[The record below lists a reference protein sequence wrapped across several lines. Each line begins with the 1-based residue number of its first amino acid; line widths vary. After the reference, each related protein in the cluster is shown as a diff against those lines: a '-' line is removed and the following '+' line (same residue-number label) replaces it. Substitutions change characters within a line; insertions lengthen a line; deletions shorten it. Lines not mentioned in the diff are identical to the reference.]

1 MTTFI
6 DPWAALEPP
15 PLRESIQALENK
27 INTIEGAGLEAEI
40 DAIEATLAKST
51 VGATAASEVE
61 TLEVTHGLASAPKV
75 FVANVEQATFVGVGV
90 TELGATKVK
99 IKFGAKTASGAKVLW
114 YAST

>member
-1 MTTFI
+1 MTI
-6 DPWAALEPP
+6 DPWANIESPL
-15 PLRESIQALENK
+15 LRESLSAIEKK
-27 INTIEGAGLEAEI
+27 ITTAETTGLEEEI

-90 TELGATKVK
+90 TELGASKVK
-99 IKFGAKTASGAKVLW
+99 LKFGAKTASGAKVLW